1 MKKIFNKI
9 INWWKRRHFD
19 LRQACIDKYGK
30 EFGDKYDSLCEGRPI
45 GGFLDTAA
53 FIQMIEEVKKENG
66 IS

>member
-9 INWWKRRHFD
+9 INWWRCRHFD

-30 EFGDKYDSLCEGRPI
+30 EFGDMYDSLCEGRPI
-45 GGFLDTAA
+45 GGLKDTAI
-53 FIQMIEEVKKENG
+53 FIQMLEEVKKENG